1 MAMAN
6 NLDRLFRENLDQF
19 EVTPQASSWE
29 QVQGQIAGK
38 KGFWV
43 TPIKIAAAIVVLLA
57 ATIVVINLSEQE
69 QGDYLSAIDHPEYQ
83 DRYSFRLEL
92 PSVNLENTVA
102 PVVATQPKIKAT
114 ETSQTVT
121 EKSDFEEITY
131 EAISVASLKNFQLE
145 AELPVRNQLKISGLP
160 KQETPAVKITYIAT
174 HQPQTDS
181 LKVNKFNTLIA
192 YFSNDVSPTEI
203 LADIR
208 EVKDNLF
215 SKN

>member
-1 MAMAN
+1 MAN

-19 EVTPQASSWE
+19 EVTPQASSWD
-29 QVQGQIAGK
+29 QVQGQFAGK

-192 YFSNDVSPTEI
+192 YFSNDVSPAEI

>member
-1 MAMAN
+1 MAN

>member
-1 MAMAN
+1 M
-6 NLDRLFRENLDQF
+6 
-19 EVTPQASSWE
+19 
-29 QVQGQIAGK
+29 
-38 KGFWV
+38 
-43 TPIKIAAAIVVLLA
+43 
-57 ATIVVINLSEQE
+57 
-69 QGDYLSAIDHPEYQ
+69 
-83 DRYSFRLEL
+83 
-92 PSVNLENTVA
+92 
-102 PVVATQPKIKAT
+102 
-114 ETSQTVT
+114 
-121 EKSDFEEITY
+121 

>member
-1 MAMAN
+1 MAN

-43 TPIKIAAAIVVLLA
+43 TPMKIAVAIVVLLA
-57 ATIVVINLSEQE
+57 ATIVVINLSEKEQ
-69 QGDYLSAIDHPEYQ
+69 QGDYLSAIDHPEYP

-92 PSVNLENTVA
+92 PSVNLENTAA
-102 PVVATQPKIKAT
+102 PVAATQPKVKAT